1 MSESAGKVDPRIIVL
16 SGGVGA
22 ERDVSLK
29 SGQSLADALESVG
42 QVDLIDLV
50 ETTLPPELDPHSQVV
65 FPIIHGTFG
74 EDGTLQALLEEAGF
88 AYAGCDSKSSRLCM
102 HKGKSKDL
110 VSEAGVRV
118 AKDIRFLEP
127 REVSAEDTVEELGND
142 LVVKPVDQGS
152 SVALHICRGAKEL
165 GRVLSNLCHGEWMI
179 EQRILGRE
187 VTIGLLDGVPLGVV
201 EVIPEGGVYDYKRK
215 YSTGATEYRYP
226 AVIDLEVEEEIKE
239 FAKLSFSVCG
249 CRDFARVDF
258 MISEDGN
265 PYFLEVNTL
274 PGLTTTSL
282 LPKSASCSGYDFQ
295 KLAEKLLSGA
305 QSRFAEKQHP
315 IESATPVSL

>member
-1 MSESAGKVDPRIIVL
+1 M
-16 SGGVGA
+16 
-22 ERDVSLK
+22 
-29 SGQSLADALESVG
+29 
-42 QVDLIDLV
+42 
-50 ETTLPPELDPHSQVV
+50 
-65 FPIIHGTFG
+65 
-74 EDGTLQALLEEAGF
+74 EEAGF

-102 HKGKSKDL
+102 HKGNSKDL

-118 AKDIRFLEP
+118 ARDIRFHEP
-127 REVSAEDTVEELGND
+127 REISAEDTVEKLGND

-165 GRVLSNLCHGEWMI
+165 GTVLGDLSHGEWMI

-187 VTIGLLDGVPLGVV
+187 VTIGILDGLPLGVV

-215 YSTGATEYRYP
+215 YSAGATEYRYP
-226 AVIDLEVEEEIKE
+226 AVIDLEVEEEIKK
-239 FAKLSFSVCG
+239 FAKLAFSVCG

-282 LPKSASCSGYDFQ
+282 LPKSASCLGYDFT
-295 KLAEKLLSGA
+295 KLAEKLVSGA
-305 QSRFAEKQHP
+305 RERYTQMHHST
-315 IESATPVSL
+315 ESLTPLSS